1 MVQAK
6 QKYEMNQKKSMKN
19 YMHENPKCIT
29 LNMTT
34 TRVKFKAK
42 QQTYAPTYMQM
53 PNASVLWY
61 KPNINIK

>member
-1 MVQAK
+1 
-6 QKYEMNQKKSMKN
+6 MKN

-42 QQTYAPTYMQM
+42 QQTYATTYMQM